1 MPSTSGVKM
10 ARKMLS
16 AGGSCFTPGSSIG
29 RNVSVGTSDADTL
42 ATLKGGGAVTTRIP
56 VPVSTAVIA
65 VVELAE
71 SGLGN
76 LVGKRYGTVPEAGI
90 AQEEV
95 RESLV
100 VDYDDHYDDLK
111 PRRIPTT
118 WGFAENCAQLV
129 KFLMESGRCIV
140 TWLRCVGRIC
150 VHTARGRSFN
160 VHYHR
165 HPHFFSLSF
174 LPLLSCSYT
183 Q

>member
-1 MPSTSGVKM
+1 MM

-42 ATLKGGGAVTTRIP
+42 ATLNGGGAVTTRIP

-76 LVGKRYGTVPEAGI
+76 LVGNRYGTVPEAGI

-111 PRRIPTT
+111 PRRISTT
-118 WGFAENCAQLV
+118 RGFAKN
-129 KFLMESGRCIV
+129 
-140 TWLRCVGRIC
+140 
-150 VHTARGRSFN
+150 
-160 VHYHR
+160 
-165 HPHFFSLSF
+165 
-174 LPLLSCSYT
+174 
-183 Q
+183 